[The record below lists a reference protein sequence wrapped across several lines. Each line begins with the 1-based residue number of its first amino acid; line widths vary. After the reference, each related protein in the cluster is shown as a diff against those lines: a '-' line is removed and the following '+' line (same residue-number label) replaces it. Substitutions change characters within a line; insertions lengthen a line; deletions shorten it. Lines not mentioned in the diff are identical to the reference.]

1 MIVEYTGRGTTITPK
16 QKQLADSE
24 LARIDGIIGRSVSA
38 KVVLTEDKYRQIA
51 EVTLQTPLD
60 LLVATCEGTEMLTA
74 LHDAL
79 KTIELQAIKHK
90 ERKITVERHAKPNS
104 SEPLIE
110 LRSASLA
117 G

>member
-1 MIVEYTGRGTTITPK
+1 MNVEYTGRGTTITHK
-16 QKQLADSE
+16 QKKLANSE
-24 LARIDGIIGRSVSA
+24 VARIDSIIGRAVSA
-38 KVVLTEDKYRQIA
+38 HVILTEDKYRQIA
-51 EVTLQTPLD
+51 EITMLTASET
-60 LLVATCEGTEMLTA
+60 LVARCEGTDMLLA

-90 ERKITVERHAKPNS
+90 ERKITVERKAKPNS

-110 LRSASLA
+110 LASPAA

>member
-1 MIVEYTGRGTTITPK
+1 MNVEYTGRGTTITPK
-16 QKQLADSE
+16 QKKLADSE
-24 LARIDGIIGRSVSA
+24 VTRIDSIIGRTVSA
-38 KVVLTEDKYRQIA
+38 HVILTEDKYRQIA
-51 EVTLQTPLD
+51 EVTMLTATET
-60 LLVATCEGTEMLTA
+60 LVARCEGTDMLLA

-90 ERKITVERHAKPNS
+90 ERKMTVERHAKPNS

-110 LRSASLA
+110 LASPAA

>member
-16 QKQLADSE
+16 QKKLADAE
-24 LARIDGIIGRSVSA
+24 LVRIDGIIGRSVSA
-38 KVVLTEDKYRQIA
+38 HVVLTEDKYRQIA
-51 EVTLQTPLD
+51 EVTLMTPMD
-60 LLVATCEGTEMLTA
+60 TLVATCEGTEMLTA

-79 KTIELQAIKHK
+79 KKIELQAIKQK

-110 LRSASLA
+110 LRSSLA
-117 G
+117 S

>member
-16 QKQLADSE
+16 QKKLADVE

-38 KVVLTEDKYRQIA
+38 HVILTEDKYRQIA
-51 EVTLQTPLD
+51 EVTLQTPYD
-60 LLVATCEGTEMLTA
+60 LLVATCEGTDMLTA
-74 LHDAL
+74 LHDSL
-79 KTIELQAIKHK
+79 RKIETQAIKYK

-110 LRSASLA
+110 LRSVAVA

>member
-1 MIVEYTGRGTTITPK
+1 MIVEYTGRGITISPK
-16 QKQLADSE
+16 LKKLADAE
-24 LARIDGIIGRSVSA
+24 LARINGIIGRGVSSH
-38 KVVLTEDKYRQIA
+38 VILTEDKYRQIA
-51 EVTLQTPLD
+51 EVTLQTPFD
-60 LLVATCEGTEMLTA
+60 LLVATCEGTDMFTA

-79 KTIELQAIKHK
+79 RKIELQAIKYK

-110 LRSASLA
+110 LRPTALA

>member
-1 MIVEYTGRGTTITPK
+1 MIVEYTGRGMTVTPK
-16 QKQLADSE
+16 QRKLADTE

-38 KVVLTEDKYRQIA
+38 HVILTEEKYRMIA
-51 EVTLQTPLD
+51 EVTLKTATD
-60 LLVATCEGTEMLTA
+60 SLVATCEGTEMLVA

-79 KTIELQAIKHK
+79 KKIEQQAIKHK

-110 LRSASLA
+110 VGLSAA

>member
-16 QKQLADSE
+16 QKKLADSE

-51 EVTLQTPLD
+51 EVTLQTPFD

-79 KTIELQAIKHK
+79 KKIEMQAIKHK

-110 LRSASLA
+110 LRPASLA

>member
-1 MIVEYTGRGTTITPK
+1 MPVECTGRQVAITKPLRT
-16 QKQLADSE
+16 LAE
-24 LARIDGIIGRSVSA
+24 EGIERIAKILGKITSA
-38 KVVLTEDKYRQIA
+38 HVVLTAEKYRQIA

-110 LRSASLA
+110 LRPSALA